1 MTQGIETSVAA
12 PVTRGKRGKRERP
25 KLTIMAWVGLAIVVG
40 STLMAVLGPF
50 VAPERPSAI
59 ITDTVYAGPGDG
71 VGFMGAD
78 TMGRDVFSRL
88 LHGAHLTIGIA
99 LIANVLGFIL
109 GMAVGFAA
117 AEIRGRA
124 DDFITWLV
132 DVFLSFPPIMF
143 AFIVIAA
150 LGTNMYVLVGTI
162 AVVSAPRVARVSR
175 AVAMNVAVLDF
186 VEVARARG
194 ESLFSV
200 LVREIMPNT
209 MRPLAVEFGLRL
221 TFAILLL
228 ASLSF
233 LGLGIQPPASD
244 WGSMVRENYSGIMR
258 GSSAALYPAAAIG
271 LLTIGI
277 NLLVD
282 WLASQSGRSISEELT
297 K

>member
-1 MTQGIETSVAA
+1 MTQAIEA
-12 PVTRGKRGKRERP
+12 PGVVPVPSGKRGKRERP
-25 KLTIMAWVGLAIVVG
+25 KLTILAWAGLVIVVG
-40 STLMAVLGPF
+40 SALMAVLGPF
-50 VAPERPSAI
+50 VAPDRASAI
-59 ITDTVYAGPGDG
+59 VTDTIYAGAGDG
-71 VGFMGAD
+71 VGIMGAD

-99 LIANVLGFIL
+99 LIANILGFIL

-117 AEIRGRA
+117 AEIRGRT
-124 DDFITWLV
+124 DDFVTWLV
-132 DVFLSFPPIMF
+132 DVFLAFPPIMF

-150 LGTNMYVLVGTI
+150 LGSNMYVLVGTI
-162 AVVSAPRVARVSR
+162 AVVSAPRIARVSR

-194 ESLFSV
+194 ESLYSV

-209 MRPLAVEFGLRL
+209 VRPLAVEFGLRL

-233 LGLGIQPPASD
+233 LGLGIQPPAAD
-244 WGSMVRENYSGIMR
+244 WGSMVKENLSGIVR
-258 GSSAALYPAAAIG
+258 GSPAALFPAAAIG
-271 LLTIGI
+271 VLTIGI

-282 WLASQSGRSISEELT
+282 WAASQSGRSTSEELA
-297 K
+297 